1 MKPIHAIIIIIF
13 KKYLFNNNI
22 CQHATLLSFY
32 LNLSSYY
39 VKPHNGYLPPHMAN
53 LLSSSHVL
61 VILTS
66 PVQCMMLGKLHTN
79 ERRKMQGEEREKEA
93 RRKHKTKRK
102 STGSVAKLYQCSS
115 ALLCTHRS
123 ET

>member
-1 MKPIHAIIIIIF
+1 MKPTHAIIIIF
-13 KKYLFNNNI
+13 KKYLFNNNV

-32 LNLSSYY
+32 L
-39 VKPHNGYLPPHMAN
+39 KRAN